1 MGSVSPHHVVISRK
15 SAGEL
20 KCTLVDFRSAL
31 SANDGQMGQMQHG
44 KMPYMAPEMMAGLPH
59 HPLRVDCWSLGAVLL
74 ECAAGHEAL
83 AEALQWNGQ
92 AEPCEE
98 TAEAVRESLT
108 EIGLPARLA
117 AEVGV
122 TPSSRCL
129 RAIDALLRPDPAER
143 RELRETLDDFLES
156 GDVQPSPGSPTREDR
171 EDSPDL
177 GERSPLHP
185 ASTATSPDANTNN
198 WT

>member
-15 SAGEL
+15 SAEQL

-92 AEPCEE
+92 SEPCKE
-98 TAEAVRESLT
+98 TAEAVRESLA

-117 AEVGV
+117 TQIGV
-122 TPSSRCL
+122 TPTTRCL
-129 RAIDALLRPDPAER
+129 RAIDSLLRPDPAER
-143 RELRETLDDFLES
+143 RELRDALDDFLE
-156 GDVQPSPGSPTREDR
+156 GDGLERSPGSPIRD
-171 EDSPDL
+171 D
-177 GERSPLHP
+177 
-185 ASTATSPDANTNN
+185 
-198 WT
+198 